1 MLKCILVEDEKNA
14 QAVLL
19 HYIEKTNFI
28 TCIGV
33 YESGLDIP
41 LEVLQMI
48 DFMFLD
54 MELPELNGL
63 AFLKTLTNP
72 PKVIITTAYP
82 DFAIAAFEQAAV
94 DYMVKPFS
102 YARFLTA
109 VNRIHA
115 AKSMKN
121 DDDSDYILIYADKI
135 THKIKRN
142 DILYIKSELDYVAII
157 TTTEKILTLGSLANW
172 LKKLDASNFIQVH
185 RSYIINTNRL
195 KKIAAASVFIE
206 TTEIP
211 IGSTYKAIVKN
222 LFH

>member
-1 MLKCILVEDEKNA
+1 MLKCIIVEDEKNA
-14 QAVLL
+14 QSVLL
-19 HYIEKTNFI
+19 HYIEKTSFI
-28 TCIGV
+28 NCIGV

-41 LEVLQMI
+41 QETLQTI

-63 AFLKTLTNP
+63 AFLKTLVNP

-82 DFAIAAFEQAAV
+82 DFAIEAFEQAAV

-109 VNRIHA
+109 ANRIRTA
-115 AKSMKN
+115 TTNSE
-121 DDDSDYILIYADKI
+121 DSEYIFIYADKI
-135 THKIKRN
+135 THKLKRN
-142 DILYIKSELDYVAII
+142 DILYMKSELDYVAIV
-157 TTTEKILTLGSLANW
+157 TDEEKILTLGSLSNW
-172 LKKLDASNFIQVH
+172 LQKLDTSTFIQIH

-195 KKIAAASVFIE
+195 KKIKPNTVLIE

-211 IGSTYKAIVKN
+211 IGSTYKSTIKK
-222 LFH
+222 LFN